1 MIKFS
6 EVYEKGVRVTK
17 QRSDGSEYTNFD
29 KVLDARECL
38 INEDYIVSIRPYEF
52 TASSTLKNIE
62 ARFPEGTKFSL
73 IVVDGNSFRTS
84 ELIVVG
90 SFTKFCRLLQENKS

>member
-1 MIKFS
+1 MIKIS

-38 INEDYIVSIRPYEF
+38 VNEDYIVSIRPYEF
-52 TASSTLKNIE
+52 TSSSTAE